1 MLGNCKFGAEKE
13 GLLKLTE
20 SKAREILG
28 KNFIGSA
35 ELKKIVEVFPLEV
48 PVQLPE
54 ITFGEEF
61 LKERKETHI
70 LILCV
75 TKFSDNKDI
84 SIGEIRNKITSCNGN
99 PCFYNQDWYLKEQFI
114 NKPLELKW
122 LFVSNEL
129 LDESRAMPADSV
141 VKKYSLHSAV
151 ELTYI
156 FFVNFFVNNGEKLWN
171 NDYVWC
177 YDVDDKGD
185 QIYVGRYTDASGLNA
200 DGFEIH
206 RHLRIKKN
214 YGVV

>member
-1 MLGNCKFGAEKE
+1 ME
-13 GLLKLTE
+13 E

-28 KNFIGSA
+28 KNFIGSE
-35 ELKKIVEVFPLEV
+35 ELPRINNLFSVIVPKEIPDIPFSETEIQSKKNS
-48 PVQLPE
+48 
-54 ITFGEEF
+54 
-61 LKERKETHI
+61 HI

-75 TKFSDNKDI
+75 SQFSDGS
-84 SIGEIRNKITSCNGN
+84 SITIANIREKIALCNGN
-99 PCFYNQDWYLKEQFI
+99 PCFYNQDWYLNEQFI

-122 LFVSNEL
+122 LFVSKDV

-141 VKKYSLHSAV
+141 IAKYELHSAV
-151 ELTYI
+151 ELTYT

-177 YDVDDKGD
+177 SDVDDKGD

>member
-1 MLGNCKFGAEKE
+1 ME
-13 GLLKLTE
+13 E

-28 KNFIGSA
+28 RSFIGTD
-35 ELKKIVEVFPLEV
+35 ELKRIEGVFSLE
-48 PVQLPE
+48 LPAHIPE
-54 ITFGEEF
+54 FSFDEQF
-61 LKERKETHI
+61 LKEHKDTHI

-75 TKFSDNKDI
+75 PKFSNGKDI
-84 SIGEIRNKITSCNGN
+84 SISEIRNRIASYNGN
-99 PCFYNQDWYLKEQFI
+99 PRFYNQDWYLNEQFI

-122 LFVSNEL
+122 LFVSKSV

-141 VKKYSLHSAV
+141 LAKYNLHSAV
-151 ELTYI
+151 ELTYT
-156 FFVNFFVNNGEKLWN
+156 FFANYFLNKGEKLWN

-177 YDVDDKGD
+177 SDVDDKGD

-206 RHLRIKKN
+206 RHLRIKNN